1 MLFRDNF
8 HISFGS
14 IKSFVG
20 TLLLGGVFV
29 YVGSNFLWSSSKLIK
44 FLRFWKLS
52 RVEIIAPSSYP
63 AYVENSTT
71 VKNIERQI
79 CSGPGV
85 IVFWGP
91 PDSGKSSYAIRTCN
105 ALLKCGK
112 IGGLV
117 GINDKA
123 FSDDIAW
130 LNNAMGQKIMQEN
143 DKFSS
148 VIPRENASYFERFFA
163 FLLRRNKRVVILFD
177 QFDNLLDHATKHS
190 LLKFVK
196 RLAEDSVKY
205 DAYSVLL
212 CVTNPTLAREILDV
226 NGGKKI
232 KSLQHPL
239 DLKWGQDEILK
250 YFGSSSPNDGV
261 L

>member
-1 MLFRDNF
+1 MLFRNNF
-8 HISFGS
+8 NISFGS

-20 TLLLGGVFV
+20 TPSTWWYLLGGVFV
-29 YVGSNFLWSSSKLIK
+29 YVGSNFLWSSKWIK

-52 RVEIIAPSSYP
+52 RVELIVPSSYP
-63 AYVENSTT
+63 AYLENSTT

-79 CSGPGV
+79 CLGPGV

-91 PDSGKSSYAIRTCN
+91 PNSGKSSCAIRTCN

-112 IGGLV
+112 IGGV
-117 GINDKA
+117 VSIDNRT
-123 FSDDIAW
+123 FSDDIVW
-130 LNNAMGQKIMQEN
+130 LNNAMGEKIMQEN

-148 VIPRENASYFERFFA
+148 IIPLEKSSYLERFFA

-177 QFDNLLDHATKHS
+177 QFDNLLDHSTKNS
-190 LLKFVK
+190 LLMFVK

-212 CVTNPTLAREILDV
+212 CVTNPILAREILDI

-232 KSLQHPL
+232 KSLQHSL
-239 DLKWGQDEILK
+239 DLK
-250 YFGSSSPNDGV
+250 
-261 L
+261 